1 MTLGLAM
8 ISWMLSMST
17 HVRLFATQWTAACR
31 HMKCPS
37 PFHGYDAKNLGK
49 KAKKKKKKKRGSKK
63 WDYTKLKNFR
73 TTQQR
78 KQSTELNGN
87 FWNGRKYLQTLCLIR
102 G

>member
-37 PFHGYDAKNLGK
+37 PFHGYDTKNLGK
-49 KAKKKKKKKRGSKK
+49 KAKKKKEEA
-63 WDYTKLKNFR
+63 KNG
-73 TTQQR
+73 TTP
-78 KQSTELNGN
+78 N
-87 FWNGRKYLQTLCLIR
+87 
-102 G
+102 